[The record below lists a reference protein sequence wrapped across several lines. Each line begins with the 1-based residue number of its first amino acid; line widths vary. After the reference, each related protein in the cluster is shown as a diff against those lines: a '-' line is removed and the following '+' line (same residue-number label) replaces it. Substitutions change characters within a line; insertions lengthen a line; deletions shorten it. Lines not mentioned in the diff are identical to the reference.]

1 MSYRLDDPQI
11 PVNSNHENP
20 KLEGILNDK
29 NQKKCRVTGV
39 KERGISPRH
48 PTLDPRYFRLSNF
61 EFGLLN
67 ILQSWLGDQESNLDS
82 QIQNLM
88 SYQLDDP
95 QNKRAPA
102 GQCLLGL
109 FIQKADHSL
118 PSTMGRRAT
127 CSVAG

>member
-1 MSYRLDDPQI
+1 VSRSEGFPLDTRP
-11 PVNSNHENP
+11 ST
-20 KLEGILNDK
+20 L
-29 NQKKCRVTGV
+29 VTFGF
-39 KERGISPRH
+39 
-48 PTLDPRYFRLSNF
+48 RYSNF

-95 QNKRAPA
+95 QNKRAPV
-102 GQCLLGL
+102 GIDRLGL